1 VTGPTDLLD
10 RAAELRAR
18 GEVFALATVVRCR
31 RPISARP
38 GDRAIVLADGAFEG
52 WIGGACAQPTTQREA
67 LRAMAEGTPRLLRLI
82 PGLEAGA
89 AEGVVSVP
97 MTCHSGGEL
106 EIYVEPFLPAPRLVV
121 LGDSPTTRAL
131 AQLAPPLGFLVATDP
146 EPGGPI
152 ELARPADSW
161 IVIATMGDCDELAA
175 EAALAT
181 EAAYVAMVASRRRA
195 ATVVDYLRGRGLAEE
210 ALARLKAPAGLDNG
224 AESGPEVALSILAEI
239 VQLRQARRSAAS
251 GLAPAQAA
259 KAASAPA
266 VAAADA
272 SSGATAVDPVCGMD
286 VEIATARWTSAHD
299 GRTVYFCASG
309 CKRRFD
315 RDPAAYAAALAGAR

>member
-1 VTGPTDLLD
+1 VTGQVDLLD
-10 RAAELRAR
+10 RAADLRAR
-18 GEVFALATVVRCR
+18 GELFALATVVRCR

-38 GDRAIVLADGAFEG
+38 GDRALVLADGTFEG

-67 LRAMAEGTPRLLRLI
+67 LRAIAEGTPRLLRLI
-82 PGLEAGA
+82 PGLEASVA
-89 AEGVVSVP
+89 DGVVSVP

-131 AQLAPPLGFLVATDP
+131 AQLAPQLGFAVATDP
-146 EPGGPI
+146 EPGGPV

-181 EAAYVAMVASRRRA
+181 EAPYVAMVASRRRA
-195 ATVVDYLRGRGLAEE
+195 ATVVEYLADRGLSRE
-210 ALARLKAPAGLDNG
+210 ALARLKAPAGLDIG

-239 VQLRQARRSAAS
+239 VKLRHARRSAAS
-251 GLAPAQAA
+251 ASAT
-259 KAASAPA
+259 ASAPTPST
-266 VAAADA
+266 AAADPA
-272 SSGATAVDPVCGMD
+272 GGAAIDPVCGME
-286 VEIATARWTSAHD
+286 VEIASARWTSTHD
-299 GRTVYFCASG
+299 GLTVYFCASG

-315 RDPAAYAAALAGAR
+315 REPAAFAAALAASR